1 MYYDR
6 EKALKSC
13 LQLTF
18 WNWKQS
24 PIVSISHKLFS
35 AFIFSFFYS
44 KTGSNILPQ
53 AEGLKIAMIHAA
65 VVPAAAVVA
74 AVVAVFPEYAAVAA
88 AAVVA
93 AVLLLLQQLLLL
105 LLFLFS
111 SIKLLLLRK
120 ILIFLSS
127 RFQNR
132 KKFLNQVFFVAPRL
146 LIYPDILWPPKFQ
159 SNAE

>member
-1 MYYDR
+1 
-6 EKALKSC
+6 
-13 LQLTF
+13 
-18 WNWKQS
+18 
-24 PIVSISHKLFS
+24 
-35 AFIFSFFYS
+35 
-44 KTGSNILPQ
+44 
-53 AEGLKIAMIHAA
+53 MIHAA
-65 VVPAAAVVA
+65 VVPAVA
-74 AVVAVFPEYAAVAA
+74 AVVAVFPDYAAVAA

-105 LLFLFS
+105 LFLFS

-120 ILIFLSS
+120 NLIFLSS

>member
-1 MYYDR
+1 M
-6 EKALKSC
+6 
-13 LQLTF
+13 
-18 WNWKQS
+18 
-24 PIVSISHKLFS
+24 SISHKLFS
-35 AFIFSFFYS
+35 AFIFSFVYS
-44 KTGSNILPQ
+44 KSGSNILPQ

-74 AVVAVFPEYAAVAA
+74 AVSPDYAAVAA

-93 AVLLLLQQLLLL
+93 AVLLLLQQLLL

-127 RFQNR
+127 RFQNSM
-132 KKFLNQVFFVAPRL
+132 KFLNLLSFVAPRL
-146 LIYPDILWPPKFQ
+146 LIYRDILWPPKFQ
-159 SNAE
+159 FNAELLLR